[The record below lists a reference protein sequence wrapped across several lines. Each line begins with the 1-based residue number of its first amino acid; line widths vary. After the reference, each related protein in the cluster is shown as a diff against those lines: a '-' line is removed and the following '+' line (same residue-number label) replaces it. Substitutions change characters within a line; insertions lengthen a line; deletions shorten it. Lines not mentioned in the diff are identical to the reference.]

1 MKIQN
6 TRLDGGT
13 YRDYPLV
20 TAGLVFYADA
30 GNPDSYPG
38 TGTTWYDISGNGY
51 DVTAQNSG
59 DISWNANGY
68 FETGATGW
76 WTGAGGAAIPTG
88 NDPYSMV
95 VWANVSSWLDR
106 GMVSIGGFNVV
117 NQSNA
122 FRTFSPTGLG
132 SFRHYWWGNDLD
144 ATSNTANLALNT
156 WFMAVAQFDGTT
168 REIWANVTQLATDT
182 PVGHNVTSSTIQ
194 IAKTAGTEYLNNGKI
209 GQVWI
214 YDRALTA
221 GEILQNFD
229 AGRSRYGV

>member
-6 TRLDGGT
+6 TRLEGGT
-13 YRDYPLV
+13 YRDYPLI

-30 GNPDSYPG
+30 GNPASYPG
-38 TGTTWYDISGNGY
+38 TGTTWYDLSGNGY
-51 DVTAQNSG
+51 DVTAQNPG
-59 DISWNANGY
+59 DITWNPNGY

-76 WTGAGGAAIPTG
+76 WTGAGGANIPTG

-106 GMVSIGGFNVV
+106 GLVSIGGFGTV
-117 NQSNA
+117 NESNA
-122 FRTFSPTGLG
+122 FRTYSPSGLG

-144 ATSNTANLALNT
+144 AAGNVANLALDT
-156 WFMAVAQFDGTT
+156 WFMAVAQFDGTL
-168 REIWANVTQLATDT
+168 REIYANTITIGIDSPA
-182 PVGHNVTSSTIQ
+182 GHNVTSSTIQ
-194 IAKTAGTEYLNNGKI
+194 IAKTYDTEYLNNGKI

-214 YDRALTA
+214 YNRALSTA
-221 GEILQNFD
+221 EVQQNFE